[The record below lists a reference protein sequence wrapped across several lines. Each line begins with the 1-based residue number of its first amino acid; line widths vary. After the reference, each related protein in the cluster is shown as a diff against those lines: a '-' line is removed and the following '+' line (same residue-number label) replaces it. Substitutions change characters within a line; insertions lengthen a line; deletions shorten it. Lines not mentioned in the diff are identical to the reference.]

1 MPQPFEVNAMLA
13 DTFEPK
19 RQNIFL
25 FQFTD
30 DTLPAYIARTASR
43 PSFTQETIT
52 IDYLNSKRY
61 LAGKF
66 EWNTMTIGLHDPIAP
81 SAAQKVMEWARLA
94 PETISGRDGYAA
106 FYKKNFNLISLDPVG
121 AAVEKWEIRGAFC
134 QEATFGDYDMAS
146 SEVMTIDITIRMDE
160 CILRY

>member
-1 MPQPFEVNAMLA
+1 MADVLMGVPFEY
-13 DTFEPK
+13 EPK
-19 RQNIFL
+19 RQNRFL

-66 EWNTMTIGLHDPIAP
+66 EWNTMTL
-81 SAAQKVMEWARLA
+81 
-94 PETISGRDGYAA
+94 GY
-106 FYKKNFNLISLDPVG
+106 
-121 AAVEKWEIRGAFC
+121 
-134 QEATFGDYDMAS
+134 
-146 SEVMTIDITIRMDE
+146 MTQSHHLLLKR
-160 CILRY
+160 